1 MGDLDETSSTT
12 YSSWLQEHVYVDPH
26 VIWRAEGQ
34 SKGSFNVMEG
44 SESKGREFVGTCDLL
59 LRLLAFVLTLVA
71 AVVVGADKQTAIVPI
86 KLVDSMP
93 PLHVPVSAK
102 WHYLSAFVYFV
113 GANAIACAY
122 ATLSLLLTLANKRKG
137 KGMETL
143 ITVLDALMVALLF
156 SGNGAAIAVGIL
168 GLQGNSHVHWNKV
181 CNVFG
186 KFCDQVAASLF
197 ISLLGSIAFLSLL
210 VVPPVL
216 RLKRAT

>member
-1 MGDLDETSSTT
+1 M
-12 YSSWLQEHVYVDPH
+12 
-26 VIWRAEGQ
+26 EGQ
-34 SKGSFNVMEG
+34 SKGSFNVMEW

-102 WHYLSAFVYFV
+102 WHYLSAFVQ
-113 GANAIACAY
+113 
-122 ATLSLLLTLANKRKG
+122 
-137 KGMETL
+137 GMETL